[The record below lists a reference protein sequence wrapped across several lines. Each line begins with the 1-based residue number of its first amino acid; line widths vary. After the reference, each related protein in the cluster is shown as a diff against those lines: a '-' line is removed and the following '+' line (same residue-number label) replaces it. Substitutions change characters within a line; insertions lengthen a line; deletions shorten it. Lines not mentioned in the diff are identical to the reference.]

1 MKVLWFECTAPGRY
15 QGDDAILGG
24 WQDSLETI
32 VREVSDIEL
41 TIAFEGGY
49 DIEERVVSGV
59 RYIPLSLKSKAA
71 NTRGT
76 NWREYAQIT
85 CCEARKVIEETKPDI
100 IQIFGTEWPY
110 GLVAKYT
117 DIPVIIHIQGA
128 IVSYNNVAFPP
139 RYSIFDVIRN
149 EGLKRPMAM
158 YRAWRRYK
166 QELLREDIERQV
178 WSAVGNYMGRTEW
191 DKALSAVMH
200 PGRRYF
206 HVEEAL
212 RPVFLNCDNCWHFP
226 EDGKTRLISTG
237 IISFRKGI
245 DMMLKTAEILKSLNF
260 NFEWHVAG
268 VLPYDMKQ
276 MVERKEGRQF
286 DNCNII
292 VHGFLP
298 SDKVWKLLSEATIY
312 VHTAYAENSPNSIC
326 EAQCLGIPVI
336 STNVGGISSL
346 VRNGEDGI
354 LVPANDPWYMAYQ
367 IIQLSSDVQKMQEFS
382 VKARGRAMKRHN
394 KQVIIEQLLES
405 YKDLIKKRNGSKRHV
420 DALL

>member
-1 MKVLWFECTAPGRY
+1 MMKVLWFECTTPGRY
-15 QGDDAILGG
+15 KSGEVLGG

-32 VREVSDIEL
+32 VKDVPEIEL
-41 TIAFEGGY
+41 TIAFEA
-49 DIEERVVSGV
+49 DEHLEERCIDGV
-59 RYIPLSLKSKAA
+59 RYIPIRLCY
-71 NTRGT
+71 TRQEKKQAEVSWEVGAEKML
-76 NWREYAQIT
+76 NAMEQIV
-85 CCEARKVIEETKPDI
+85 KDVQPNLIHVFGIEWA
-100 IQIFGTEWPY
+100 FGLIAER
-110 GLVAKYT
+110 T
-117 DIPVIIHIQGA
+117 DIPVVIHIQGA
-128 IVSYNNVAFPP
+128 IVAYNNALYPP
-139 RYSIFDVIRN
+139 RYSVFDVIRN
-149 EGLKRPMAM
+149 EGLRHPLAM
-158 YRAWRRYK
+158 YKAWKRYK
-166 QELLREDIERQV
+166 HELSRADIERRV
-178 WSAVGNYMGRTEW
+178 WNAVGNYMGRTEW

-226 EDGKTRLISTG
+226 DDGKIRLISTG

-245 DMMLKTAEILKSLNF
+245 DMMLKTAEILKSLNVS
-260 NFEWHVAG
+260 FEWHVAG

-298 SDKVWKLLSEATIY
+298 SDKVWKLLSESTIY

-346 VRNGEDGI
+346 VQDGVDGI

-382 VKARGRAMKRHN
+382 VRARERALERHSKDN
-394 KQVIIEQLLES
+394 ITKELRNCYNTIC
-405 YKDLIKKRNGSKRHV
+405 KDL
-420 DALL
+420 

>member
-1 MKVLWFECTAPGRY
+1 MMKVLWFECTTPGRY
-15 QGDDAILGG
+15 KSGEVLGG

-32 VREVSDIEL
+32 VKDFPEIEL
-41 TIAFEGGY
+41 TIAFEA
-49 DIEERVVSGV
+49 DEHLEERRIDGV
-59 RYIPLSLKSKAA
+59 RYIPIRLCY
-71 NTRGT
+71 TRQEKKQAEVSWEVGAEKML
-76 NWREYAQIT
+76 NAMEQIV
-85 CCEARKVIEETKPDI
+85 KDVQPNLIHV
-100 IQIFGTEWPY
+100 FGTEWAF
-110 GLVAKYT
+110 GLIAEKT
-117 DIPVIIHIQGA
+117 DIPVVIHIQGS
-128 IVSYNNVAFPP
+128 IVAYNNALYPP
-139 RYSIFDVIRN
+139 RYSVFDVIRN
-149 EGLKRPMAM
+149 EGLRHPISM
-158 YRAWRRYK
+158 YKAWKRYK
-166 QELLREDIERQV
+166 HELSREDIERRV
-178 WSAVGNYMGRTEW
+178 WNAVGNYMGRTEW

-286 DNCNII
+286 DNCNIL

-382 VKARGRAMKRHN
+382 VRARERALERHSIDN
-394 KQVIIEQLLES
+394 ITKE
-405 YKDLIKKRNGSKRHV
+405 LINCYNTICKE
-420 DALL
+420 L

>member
-1 MKVLWFECTAPGRY
+1 MMKVLWFECTTPGRY
-15 QGDDAILGG
+15 KSGGVLGG

-32 VREVSDIEL
+32 VKDVPEIEV
-41 TIAFEGGY
+41 TIAFEVSEPQ
-49 DIEERVVSGV
+49 EEKHIDGIHYMPIFLCYTQQEKKQAKVSWEVGAEKM
-59 RYIPLSLKSKAA
+59 LHAM
-71 NTRGT
+71 
-76 NWREYAQIT
+76 
-85 CCEARKVIEETKPDI
+85 EEIVNDVQPNLI
-100 IQIFGTEWPY
+100 HVFGTEWAF
-110 GLVAKYT
+110 GLIAEKT
-117 DIPVIIHIQGA
+117 DIPVVIHIQGA
-128 IVSYNNVAFPP
+128 IVAYNNALYPP
-139 RYSIFDVIRN
+139 RYSVFDVIRN
-149 EGLKRPMAM
+149 EGLRHPLAM
-158 YRAWRRYK
+158 YKAWKRYK
-166 QELLREDIERQV
+166 HELSRGVIERRV
-178 WSAVGNYMGRTEW
+178 WNAVGNYMGRTEW

-212 RPVFLNCDNCWHFP
+212 RPEFLNCDNCWHFP
-226 EDGKTRLISTG
+226 DDGKIRLISTG

-245 DMMLKTAEILKSLNF
+245 DMMLKTAEILKSLNV

-276 MVERKEGRQF
+276 IVERKEGRQF
-286 DNCNII
+286 DNCNIL

-346 VRNGEDGI
+346 VENGEDGI

-367 IIQLSSDVQKMQEFS
+367 IINLAQDCRRMQAFS
-382 VKARGRAMKRHN
+382 RNAREKALKRHN
-394 KQVIIEQLLES
+394 RQSIANQLLDCYNNVINE
-405 YKDLIKKRNGSKRHV
+405 
-420 DALL
+420 